1 MTETALRPTLAGLE
15 AQYVRRVL
23 AEAGGDKR
31 AAAKIPGVSVRTLQR
46 KFKDS

>member
-1 MTETALRPTLAGLE
+1 
-15 AQYVRRVL
+15 VL

-31 AAAKIPGVSVRTLQR
+31 AAAKILGVSVCTLQR

>member
-1 MTETALRPTLAGLE
+1 
-15 AQYVRRVL
+15 VL

-31 AAAKIPGVSVRTLQR
+31 AAAKILGVSVRTLQR